1 MMRSPTMC
9 SEVVVNPAYGQEDFK
24 RHFRFIFLFLSVA
37 IIANSKLTPAQRIG
51 VTYSAEAQT
60 SAALKSLSPDAQKVM
75 ERLSHL
81 GTVPVS
87 DVRYYVGSMPNG
99 SAIDVDDSVW
109 QTINMP
115 FVASADPVWL
125 RKWIEVPKSF
135 GGYDPTGAKIWLQEP
150 TRGAVT
156 VFCNGKRVSRGEDME
171 PIVLFDSAKPGDK
184 LLLAIQLPR
193 PQHQNACDP

>member
-1 MMRSPTMC
+1 M
-9 SEVVVNPAYGQEDFK
+9 NPAYGQEDFK

-156 VFCNGKRVSRGEDME
+156 VFCNGKRVSRGEDMDPSYYSIRPSPE
-171 PIVLFDSAKPGDK
+171 INCSSRSNC
-184 LLLAIQLPR
+184 QR